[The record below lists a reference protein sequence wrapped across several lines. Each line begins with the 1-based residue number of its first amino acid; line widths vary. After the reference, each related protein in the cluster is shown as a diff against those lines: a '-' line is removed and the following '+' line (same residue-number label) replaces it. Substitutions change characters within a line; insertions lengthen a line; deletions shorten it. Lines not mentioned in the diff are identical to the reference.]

1 MGGYSLGLYAPK
13 ADNENGWFGHG
24 GAWGTNCQVNYH
36 KKELKMWVIQ
46 CAGGGQP
53 WQKDVDKAAE
63 QFFNQSF
70 DSSAAN
76 AYTGRTK

>member
-1 MGGYSLGLYAPK
+1 
-13 ADNENGWFGHG
+13 
-24 GAWGTNCQVNYH
+24 
-36 KKELKMWVIQ
+36 MWVIQ

-53 WQKDVDKAAE
+53 WQKDVDQAAE